1 MTDSAFDNHAF
12 DDNVFD
18 GDVEHRL
25 RRVGRRV
32 RAAALDAQVRDWLA
46 ERPDPRGFA
55 RLGQAH
61 WEITEAAGRY
71 GRPLPAD
78 WIVQF
83 CGGVVW
89 ILTTM
94 AILLIGGASSLP
106 VLAGAIVAGPF
117 AAQAV
122 VTGTAAVRKWRA
134 GRAANGPAPIDD
146 PYLYADLSRRLE
158 ACAAAARAD
167 RSDQH
172 RAAAAD
178 IIRALDWLSL
188 AQRDRLG

>member
-1 MTDSAFDNHAF
+1 VT

-18 GDVEHRL
+18 GDVFDGDVQHRL

-32 RAAALDAQVRDWLA
+32 RDASLDAQMRDWLA
-46 ERPDPRGFA
+46 ERPDPRGFS

-61 WEITEAAGRY
+61 WEITAAADRY
-71 GRPLPAD
+71 GRALPAD
-78 WIVQF
+78 WVVQLG
-83 CGGVVW
+83 GGVAGV
-89 ILTTM
+89 LTTLV
-94 AILLIGGASSLP
+94 ILLAGGASSLP
-106 VLAGAIVAGPF
+106 VLVGAIVAGPF
-117 AAQAV
+117 AAQLVISA
-122 VTGTAAVRKWRA
+122 TAAVQKWWASRDVS
-134 GRAANGPAPIDD
+134 GPAAIDD

-178 IIRALDWLSL
+178 IVRALDWLSL
-188 AQRDRLG
+188 AQRNRLG

>member
-1 MTDSAFDNHAF
+1 VTDD
-12 DDNVFD
+12 VFD

-32 RAAALDAQVRDWLA
+32 RAASLDAQARDWLA
-46 ERPDPRGFA
+46 ERPDRVGFS

-61 WEITEAAGRY
+61 WEITEAAGRF
-71 GRPLPAD
+71 GRPPPDD
-78 WIVQF
+78 WGVQL
-83 CGGVVW
+83 GGGAAW
-89 ILTTM
+89 IATTVT
-94 AILLIGGASSLP
+94 ILLAGGASLP

-122 VTGTAAVRKWRA
+122 ISGTAWVQKWRA
-134 GRAANGPAPIDD
+134 ARAPAGPAPIDD
-146 PYLYADLSRRLE
+146 PYLYADINRRLE

-172 RAAAAD
+172 RAAVGD
-178 IIRALDWLSL
+178 ISRALDWLSL
-188 AQRDRLG
+188 AQRDR